1 MIGSPA
7 GRLDVALLDD
17 GREKPIEETRMP
29 PVASAVG
36 RTARPNI
43 DPAEWEQ
50 RVNLAACYRLV

>member
-1 MIGSPA
+1 
-7 GRLDVALLDD
+7 
-17 GREKPIEETRMP
+17 MP

-50 RVNLAACYRLV
+50 RVNLAACYRLIEHFG